1 MEKKTKGLIRV
12 NFRCCFWS
20 TFVPVSGS
28 SVRILR
34 KKNVA
39 ITALKCVG
47 GGRGVGISNS
57 AIVNPFLTL
66 LYYSILFCL
75 LLFADYRK

>member
-28 SVRILR
+28 SVRILC

-47 GGRGVGISNS
+47 RGGGVGISNS
-57 AIVNPFLTL
+57 AIVNPFFNFAL
-66 LYYSILFCL
+66 L
-75 LLFADYRK
+75 